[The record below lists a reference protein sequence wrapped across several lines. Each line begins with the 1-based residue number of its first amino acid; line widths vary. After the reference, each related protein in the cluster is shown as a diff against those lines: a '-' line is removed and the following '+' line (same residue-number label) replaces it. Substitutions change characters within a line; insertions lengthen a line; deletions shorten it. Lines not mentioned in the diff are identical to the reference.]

1 MNKQAERASQH
12 TPGRTGIGS
21 KACALRHIMADEKHR
36 LDTWAELLAALHEVA
51 YQLGVGISDYDGG
64 EPRFM
69 DKVRTAIVA
78 AEGTDAD

>member
-12 TPGRTGIGS
+12 KCGCRIDRGGGDAEWINYCPLH
-21 KACALRHIMADEKHR
+21 KAAE
-36 LDTWAELLAALHEVA
+36 ELLAALHEVA

-69 DKVRTAIVA
+69 DKVGTAIVA
-78 AEGTDAD
+78 AEGRDVD